1 MIAVDTNVV
10 VRLLTGD
17 HAGQTKEARAL
28 FDSGPV
34 WIAKIVVLETAWVLG
49 KLYGFD
55 NTEVSIALRK
65 LIGLPNVRAEDEQA
79 VIDALAM
86 TDQGI
91 DFADAL
97 HLSSRPRHVAFH
109 SFDGKFVR
117 RAMRAGVEGVVLAL
131 KS

>member
-1 MIAVDTNVV
+1 MIAVDTNIV

-17 HAGQTKEARAL
+17 HPGQTDVARAL

-34 WIAKIVVLETAWVLG
+34 WIPKTVVLETAWVLS

-55 NTEVSIALRK
+55 NAAISTALRK
-65 LIGLPNVRAEDEQA
+65 LLGLPNVRAEDEQA

-86 TDQGI
+86 TDHGI

-97 HLSSRPRHVAFH
+97 HLSSRPRHVVFH

-117 RAMRAGVEGVVLAL
+117 RATRAGVDGVVLGC